1 MYSGRRHVKT
11 HHGWRHRVL
20 AALSVI
26 VFLVQVAGVAAYAEP
41 GQQNMDLSSRTRNV
55 PVQNSDIPAGTAIK
69 VGRQERTVNSGDMLT
84 PAEHL
89 ALQQVLATGQQTL
102 VVGRRGA
109 AVGGTFTL
117 NGATMQ
123 AINDIVIP

>member
-1 MYSGRRHVKT
+1 MYSGTEHVRT

-20 AALSVI
+20 AAWSAV
-26 VFLVQVAGVAAYAEP
+26 VFLSQVAGLGALAAP
-41 GQQNMDLSSRTRNV
+41 SQQDLDLQSRTRSV
-55 PVQNSDIPAGTAIK
+55 QVQNTDIPTGTAIK
-69 VGRQERTVNSGDMLT
+69 VGRQERTVNAGDMLT

-89 ALQQVLATGQQTL
+89 ALQQVLSTGQQTL

-117 NGATMQ
+117 NGDTMR
-123 AINDIVIP
+123 AVND